1 MLRPLRTMSRSME
14 KGRGMTKGDL
24 ISRQAVLDAIQK
36 LNIPEDMCVFE
47 IISHIEVA
55 IATLPSVENKGE
67 WIPIVTRPMTD
78 EEKEYYTDLEYPVEF
93 MMMYDCP
100 MPDDGQEVLITTS
113 TGYVTK
119 DTYYIDE
126 GGYFENYCDEGDVKA
141 WQPLPEPYKAESEV
155 KPNE

>member
-1 MLRPLRTMSRSME
+1 MTNEEKMSLLNELLTFEENSKLFNLTSTERAEFQIWVKEQTERP
-14 KGRGMTKGDL
+14 
-24 ISRQAVLDAIQK
+24 
-36 LNIPEDMCVFE
+36 
-47 IISHIEVA
+47 
-55 IATLPSVENKGE
+55 KGE
-67 WIPIVTRPMTD
+67 WIPIKVRPLTD
-78 EEKEYYTDLEYPVEF
+78 EEKEYYTEHEYPADF

-113 TGYVTK
+113 TGYVTT

-141 WQPLPEPYKAESEV
+141 WMPKPEPYEAESEV